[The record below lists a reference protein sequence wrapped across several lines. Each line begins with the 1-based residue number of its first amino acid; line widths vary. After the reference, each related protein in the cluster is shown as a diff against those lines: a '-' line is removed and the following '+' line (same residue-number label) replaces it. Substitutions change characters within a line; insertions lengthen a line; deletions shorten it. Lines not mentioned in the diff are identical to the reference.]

1 MFNDNTI
8 KMNPFVYNS
17 PVRGKDFFNREQAV
31 EKILK
36 ETVRGKSQGS
46 IWITGERQIGKT
58 SLLRH
63 VQSMNDEFNEKVTPY
78 GTKKSLDV
86 AFVFAN
92 VQGCENEDEFY
103 NTLWQ
108 GLKDFFDFK
117 LKKGANGYK
126 NFINAMTE
134 VYIRRKYFT
143 VFLIDEFDA
152 FIETISY
159 KEIHTATNFLAK
171 LSSLLQEID
180 EIDEGSK
187 TFSCVF
193 TANHDI
199 KELLTA
205 NGIDNRGSGLIVEA
219 LNLKWFTQTQ
229 VSELVKKY
237 MKDSDFQ
244 FTESEIELC
253 FKSAQGYPY
262 FTQKML
268 SLMYDAKKII
278 TNDKQYRNTVKVE
291 FGEMFKETIED
302 WGGDN
307 MPMRTLKKLIE
318 MVQKMDL
325 GRQFTVV
332 VMKTLEIYLRAKMGP

>member
-1 MFNDNTI
+1 
-8 KMNPFVYNS
+8 MNPFVYNS
-17 PVRGKDFFNREQAV
+17 PVKGKDFFNREKAV

-58 SLLRH
+58 SLIKH
-63 VQSMNDEFNEKVTPY
+63 IQSMNDDFSEKVRPY

-92 VQGCENEDEFY
+92 VQGCENVDEFF

-117 LKKGANGYK
+117 LRKTNSGYK
-126 NFINAMTE
+126 NFLNAMTE
-134 VYIRRKYFT
+134 VYLKRKHYT

-152 FIETISY
+152 FIETIAY
-159 KEIHTATNFLAK
+159 KDIQVATNFLAK

-199 KELLTA
+199 KELLNA

-219 LNLKWFTQTQ
+219 LNLKWFTKLQ
-229 VSELVKKY
+229 VGQLAKRY
-237 MKDSDFQ
+237 MKDCDFQ
-244 FTESEIELC
+244 FSEKEIELC
-253 FKSAQGYPY
+253 FKSTQGYPY

-278 TNDKQYRNTVKVE
+278 TNEKQYRNTVKVE

-307 MPMRTLKKLIE
+307 MPMRTLKKLME
-318 MVQKMDL
+318 MVKKMDL
-325 GRQFTVV
+325 GRQFSVV
-332 VMKTLEIYLRAKMGP
+332 VMKTLELYLRAKLMP